1 MNKNR
6 KIFITVFITFTLVV
20 ALFAI
25 DMARRT
31 TAPWNRKK
39 QLERAF
45 VVSDASDSLAI
56 DSVIQKK

>member
-6 KIFITVFITFTLVV
+6 KIFIVVFIIFTLVI

-45 VVSDASDSLAI
+45 IVSEPTDSVAI
-56 DSVIQKK
+56 DTITAKE